1 MTALTGLI
9 GLALLATGC
18 GSEPQRPAVDPVAVS
33 AEDLTKLPESTTYAD
48 ILGSAVDDRSGTSTG
63 EVLHPTED
71 LVVYAEIGG
80 TAIAKLPS
88 LQVGSPT
95 WVPVIAEEGDW
106 KKILLPSRPNG
117 SAGWVFTGAAAP
129 VETARNDYIVNID
142 LATFGLEIVH
152 RGERAG
158 QWSIGIGK
166 PEYPTPEGRAY
177 IVASVEETVNTY
189 SPIVLPLSVHS
200 DAHETFGDG
209 PGTVG
214 IHTWPDSSFA
224 GKANSDGCVRVPKEA
239 LDRLVELPLGTIVNI
254 A

>member
-1 MTALTGLI
+1 M
-9 GLALLATGC
+9 ALLATGC
-18 GSEPQRPAVDPVAVS
+18 GNEPQRSAVAPVAVS
-33 AEDLTKLPESTTYAD
+33 AEELTKLPESTTYAD
-48 ILGSAVDDRSGTSTG
+48 VPESATDDPSDPGTG

-71 LVVYAEIGG
+71 LVVYAGVGG
-80 TAIAKLPS
+80 PPIAKLPPR
-88 LQVGSPT
+88 QVGSPT
-95 WVPVIAEEGDW
+95 WVPVTAKRGDW

-117 SAGWVFTGAAAP
+117 SAGWVYAGGAAP
-129 VETARNDYIVNID
+129 VETARNEYTVNVD
-142 LATFGLEIVH
+142 LAAFGLEIVH
-152 RGERAG
+152 NGEQAG
-158 QWSIGIGK
+158 RWKIGIGK
-166 PEYPTPEGRAY
+166 PEYPTPKGRAY

-214 IHTWPDSSFA
+214 IHTWPDDGFTA
-224 GKANSDGCVRVPKEA
+224 KADSDGCIRVPQEA